1 MPAVTG
7 NRLKGNYGAA
17 LVMSR
22 LSGECL
28 VRPVAADTDV
38 GLDLYCETVAENRP
52 FLHFWLQ
59 VRAGNQCR
67 VDVDGSSASCRF
79 TVDHLEYWFRQ
90 PVPVFAALVPTEW
103 PVRQEPDIY
112 IIDITTSLLMGLPA
126 QAQETVT
133 LDSQYC
139 WPAGNLVSVQQFL
152 ELVVPETTA
161 RLEVSKGVIAAAP
174 TSVPQYVQRR
184 PYVPV
189 RRFKQKILDQ
199 LRVTAALGILFSFGE
214 DGPTSEDL
222 EFRRLLSRIVGQFDN
237 DCHWETFFSR
247 ALSSHADGDY
257 SNAVAMYDRAR
268 QSIQGDPNVR
278 DEPLWQE
285 RVQVIERLK
294 GRAVCKSPF
303 QADELSSD
311 YSGS

>member
-1 MPAVTG
+1 MPAVTES
-7 NRLKGNYGAA
+7 RLKGNYGAA

-67 VDVDGSSASCRF
+67 VDADKSSASCRF
-79 TVDHLEYWFRQ
+79 TLDHLGYWLRQ
-90 PVPVFAALVPTEW
+90 PVPVFAALVPSEW
-103 PVRQEPDIY
+103 PVRREPDIY
-112 IIDITTSLLMGLPA
+112 IIDITTQLLTVLPGP
-126 QAQETVT
+126 AQETVT
-133 LDSQYC
+133 LSSQYC
-139 WPAGNLVSVQQFL
+139 WPADNSVSVQQFL
-152 ELVVPETTA
+152 ELVVPATTA

-174 TSVPQYVQRR
+174 TSAPQYVQER

-199 LRVTAALGILFSFGE
+199 LRVTAALGILYCF
-214 DGPTSEDL
+214 DDDQPTSEDL
-222 EFRRLLSRIVGQFDN
+222 EFRRLLARIVGQFDD

-247 ALSSHADGDY
+247 AVSSHADEDY
-257 SNAVAMYDRAR
+257 SNAVVMYEKAR
-268 QSIQGDPNVR
+268 QSIEGDPNVR
-278 DEPLWQE
+278 NELSWQE

-294 GRAVCKSPF
+294 QTAAREYPLRAE
-303 QADELSSD
+303 ELSSD